1 MKIVISAAGQGQ
13 DAPVDARLGRCAY
26 FAVVDTESGDF
37 QSMPNPFLETN
48 GGAGTRTAQWIA
60 GQRAELLI
68 TGRCGPKAAMVLE
81 RAGVRVVEGV
91 SGTVAE
97 AVERHA
103 GQGMA
108 LAAAVAGRE
117 PCDGIAR
124 CGGGRGMAHG
134 RGAGAG
140 AGAGAGRGMG
150 VGRGLGNGR
159 GRG

>member
-1 MKIVISAAGQGQ
+1 MKIVISATAQGQ
-13 DAPVDARLGRCAY
+13 DASVDARLGRCAY

-37 QSMPNPFLETN
+37 QAMPNPFLETN
-48 GGAGTRTAQWIA
+48 GGAGTRTAQWIV
-60 GQRAELLI
+60 GQRAELLL

-91 SGTVAE
+91 SGSVAE

-103 GQGMA
+103 GQGNV
-108 LAAAVAGRE
+108 LAPAGAGRGAGRE

-124 CGGGRGMAHG
+124 CGGGRG
-134 RGAGAG
+134 RGNGAAMG
-140 AGAGAGRGMG
+140 SGRGMG

>member
-1 MKIVISAAGQGQ
+1 MKIVISATGQGQ

-26 FAVVDTESGDF
+26 FVVVDTESGDF
-37 QSMPNPFLETN
+37 QTMPNPFLETN

-60 GQRAELLI
+60 GQRAELLL

-97 AVERHA
+97 AVARHA
-103 GQGMA
+103 GQVPVT
-108 LAAAVAGRE
+108 AAVVGRE

-124 CGGGRGMAHG
+124 CGGGRGMGQG
-134 RGAGAG
+134 R
-140 AGAGAGRGMG
+140 GAGRGMG

-159 GRG
+159 GQG